1 MDGGMTRELA
11 GPPECPC
18 LAPEAPPQPAV
29 RPVRSE
35 QTPSQRVLVTGGG
48 GFVGGNFVR
57 TVLKER
63 PDWNVTVFDYLGGR
77 DEVPVLKGLEE
88 KYPGRFRFAR
98 GRITDAALLDA
109 LFAEGGFD
117 TVVHFA
123 AKNPSG
129 QDISDPLSFVE
140 VNVLGTAIL
149 LEAARKAWDGRGGK
163 FLHLGSYEVY
173 GSDAVGVFT
182 ELSPLN
188 PSTPYA
194 ATKAA
199 ADELTLAY
207 RRTFGLHTLVTRTTN
222 IYGPYQSPDKLIP
235 AMIALAKD
243 GKAMPVYGS
252 GGNLRDWIHVD
263 DHNRGVLMVLERGRA
278 GEVYH
283 LGARCERTNLEVA
296 RTVGR
301 QVFESIGRNPGSA
314 EDLIRLVEDREGHDR
329 RRALDPS
336 KAERELGFEAAIA
349 FEAGLQ
355 STVRWFLEMAGADAP
370 RSAG

>member
-1 MDGGMTRELA
+1 MTRDSV

-29 RPVRSE
+29 RVVQSA
-35 QTPSQRVLVTGGG
+35 QAPSSRILVTGGG

-57 TVLKER
+57 LVLKER
-63 PDWNVTVFDYLGGR
+63 EDWHVTVFDHLGGR
-77 DEVPVLKGLEE
+77 DDVPVLRGLAA
-88 KYPGRFRFAR
+88 KHPGRYRLVK
-98 GRITDAALLDA
+98 GRITDPGLLDS
-109 LFAEGGFD
+109 LFAEGAFD

-129 QDISDPLSFVE
+129 QEISDPPSFVE
-140 VNVLGTAIL
+140 VNVLGTAML
-149 LEAARKAWDGRGGK
+149 LEAARKAWEGRSGK

-173 GSDAVGVFT
+173 GSDAAGVFT

-199 ADELTLAY
+199 ADELTIAY
-207 RRTFGLHTLVTRTTN
+207 HRTFGLHTLVTRTTN
-222 IYGPYQSPDKLIP
+222 IYGPYQSADKLIP
-235 AMIALAKD
+235 AMIALARD
-243 GKAMPVYGS
+243 GKGMPVYGS
-252 GGNLRDWIHVD
+252 GSNLRDWIHVN

-283 LGARCERTNLEVA
+283 LGARSERTNLEVVKA
-296 RTVGR
+296 VGR
-301 QVFESIGRNPGSA
+301 EVYAVLGRDSA
-314 EDLIRLVEDREGHDR
+314 EAENLVRRVEDREGHDA

-336 KAERELGFEAAIA
+336 KAEKELGFQACIP
-349 FEAGLQ
+349 FEEGLGH
-355 STVRWFLEMAGADAP
+355 TVRWFLDVAAADTP
-370 RSAG
+370 RPVG